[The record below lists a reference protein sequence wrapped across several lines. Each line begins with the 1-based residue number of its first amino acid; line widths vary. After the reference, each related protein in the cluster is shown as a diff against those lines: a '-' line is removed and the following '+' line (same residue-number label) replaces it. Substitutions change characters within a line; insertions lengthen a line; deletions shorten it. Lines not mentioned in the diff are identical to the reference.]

1 MPYAEMGRVCVCCV
15 VLCVA
20 VCVLAG
26 RGIHPYA
33 CGGRKVLK
41 GPRKVDSLHT
51 TRFLAFWTIC
61 RRNASGRNTCHFAV
75 AGRVVGPRTR
85 RWRCSRDQDAGTV
98 VLRLFSSCRG
108 HPQHR
113 PKCSSQWWSHRGR
126 SRKHMLAMT
135 VIHLSRRATSSPAE
149 TVAGGLNRTSMLVMA
164 TSK

>member
-51 TRFLAFWTIC
+51 TRFFVFWTLC
-61 RRNASGRNTCHFAV
+61 RRNASNVLENLNVNPFPPLGLVVLNTTRISATSLTPPTRPGDRSRGPT
-75 AGRVVGPRTR
+75 GRVR
-85 RWRCSRDQDAGTV
+85 
-98 VLRLFSSCRG
+98 
-108 HPQHR
+108 
-113 PKCSSQWWSHRGR
+113 
-126 SRKHMLAMT
+126 
-135 VIHLSRRATSSPAE
+135 IHT
-149 TVAGGLNRTSMLVMA
+149 N
-164 TSK
+164 